1 MGRNDLTNKKIEK
14 EKNSP
19 VEQKSHPILPDLY
32 FDVNQDK
39 PKNKMMLTLFI
50 SIFYIFLTLN
60 NASVSSELIT
70 VDDSNWKMILQG
82 EWMVE
87 FYAPWCPAC
96 QSLKPSWNEF
106 AGWSKDLD
114 IKVGVVDITAS
125 PVLTGRCLIT
135 ALPTI
140 FHVKDGEFRQFK
152 GSRKVKDFLDFVEE
166 KQWESVEP
174 ISSWQSPGSIQM
186 GILGYFFKISY
197 VMKDYHKI
205 LTEDY
210 KFSTWVSYAFFTSVT
225 ILVGGLLGLVAVIIL
240 DCYHHS
246 HQAREE
252 AEIKEKAEE
261 KKKNE

>member
-1 MGRNDLTNKKIEK
+1 
-14 EKNSP
+14 
-19 VEQKSHPILPDLY
+19 
-32 FDVNQDK
+32 
-39 PKNKMMLTLFI
+39 MMLTLFI
-50 SIFYIFLTLN
+50 FICYIFLTLN
-60 NASVSSELIT
+60 NASVTAELIT
-70 VDDSNWKMILQG
+70 VDDSNWSDILQG
-82 EWMVE
+82 EWMIE

-174 ISSWQSPGSIQM
+174 ITSWQNPGSIQM

-225 ILVGGLLGLVAVIIL
+225 ILVGGLLGLVAVLIL
-240 DCYHHS
+240 DAYHHS
-246 HQAREE
+246 RQKKEE
-252 AEIKEKAEE
+252 AKAKEKAEE
-261 KKKNE
+261 DKKDK

>member
-1 MGRNDLTNKKIEK
+1 
-14 EKNSP
+14 
-19 VEQKSHPILPDLY
+19 
-32 FDVNQDK
+32 
-39 PKNKMMLTLFI
+39 MMLTLFI
-50 SIFYIFLTLN
+50 SICYIFLTLN
-60 NASVSSELIT
+60 NASVTAELIT
-70 VDDSNWKMILQG
+70 VDDSNWSDILQG
-82 EWMVE
+82 EWMIE

-114 IKVGVVDITAS
+114 IKVGVADITTS

-174 ISSWQSPGSIQM
+174 ISPWQSPGSIQM

-225 ILVGGLLGLVAVIIL
+225 ILVGGLLGLVAVLIL
-240 DCYHHS
+240 DAYHHS
-246 HQAREE
+246 RQKKEE
-252 AEIKEKAEE
+252 AKAKEKAEE
-261 KKKNE
+261 DKKDK

>member
-1 MGRNDLTNKKIEK
+1 MGCRVRNDLTNKKIEK
-14 EKNSP
+14 EKK
-19 VEQKSHPILPDLY
+19 KSHPILPDLY
-32 FDVNQDK
+32 LNVNQDK

-60 NASVSSELIT
+60 NASVTAEVIT
-70 VDDSNWKMILQG
+70 VDDSNWSDILHG
-82 EWMVE
+82 EWMIE

-114 IKVGVVDITAS
+114 IQIGIVDITAS

-140 FHVKDGEFRQFK
+140 FHVRDGEFRQFK

-166 KQWESVEP
+166 KQWQNTEP
-174 ISSWQSPGSIQM
+174 ISSWQSPGSFQM

-210 KFSTWVSYAFFTSVT
+210 KFSTWVSYAFFMLIT
-225 ILVGGLLGLVAVIIL
+225 ILVGGLLGLIAVLFL

-252 AEIKEKAEE
+252 AEAKEKADED
-261 KKKNE
+261 KKDK